1 MTNPSAEA
9 VSFVQRL
16 GLQETGNTITSQDDN
31 RFQVRVLHL
40 VGKLTL
46 TLSRHSSLRWLS
58 KVKIYYPCRGGRGLY
73 PV

>member
-40 VGKLTL
+40 VGKLRADVVSPQL
-46 TLSRHSSLRWLS
+46 TPMAL
-58 KVKIYYPCRGGRGLY
+58 
-73 PV
+73 